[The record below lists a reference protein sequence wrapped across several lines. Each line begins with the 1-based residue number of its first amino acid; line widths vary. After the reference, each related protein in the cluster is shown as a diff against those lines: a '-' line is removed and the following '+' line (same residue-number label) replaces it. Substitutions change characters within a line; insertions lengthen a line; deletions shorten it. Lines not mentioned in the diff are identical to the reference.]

1 MLRKHIVILESFL
14 EKLKGEQIASIL
26 DAGSGGTSL
35 SAIVKHFP
43 GAKIDAVVYPGDQRK
58 IRTILPVRE
67 ETGADIQILEKD
79 ICHEEF
85 SKSYDLITAHL
96 LLGEAAKFGN
106 RFETMLERLL
116 AADFRYLIIID
127 YLEDPS
133 VNEREILRLC
143 EERGLQILVRQC
155 LKNESPQTWENFT
168 GVHNFGY
175 LICQA

>member
-14 EKLKGEQIASIL
+14 EKLKGERIASIL

-35 SAIVKHFP
+35 SAIVKPFP

-67 ETGADIQILEKD
+67 ETGADIQILKKD

-96 LLGEAAKFGN
+96 LLGETAKFGN

-116 AADFRYLIIID
+116 AAHFRYLIIID
-127 YLEDPS
+127 YLEDPVS
-133 VNEREILRLC
+133 MSGKFCGCAKNMGCKSLTGNVWKMNRPRFGRIL
-143 EERGLQILVRQC
+143 Q
-155 LKNESPQTWENFT
+155 
-168 GVHNFGY
+168 GY
-175 LICQA
+175 ITLDT